1 MVRPR
6 EHFLGYVCPSLSSSM
21 PSSNRTTLLLPFHAI
36 LQLLPFLSFLLF
48 IFPLFPIPL
57 LTVTSAATRGA
68 ILRYRYLDNHA
79 PRDRLHVSTFAGG
92 LTGGSIGGLISTCHT
107 TLPLLSLTSHLLNPP
122 PPGSPTH
129 LKTILGG
136 TPNILP
142 GAIMFALFGLAGQS
156 IYNHLD
162 DAHTQSVL
170 LTRNQPPPSSSFW
183 TRLAASKYVPVKVLS
198 DAEYESM
205 LRERLLAVEAEIAL
219 VDEKIERL
227 RVQGVQSEER
237 KDGEERRGEEMGS
250 GESR

>member
-1 MVRPR
+1 MESEKEDKESVVSESAKLILIPALKFGAFTGCSGLLVGGIVGLFRMPTPGL
-6 EHFLGYVCPSLSSSM
+6 FAAASGFQWFALGS
-21 PSSNRTTLLLPFHAI
+21 TFW
-36 LQLLPFLSFLLF
+36 
-48 IFPLFPIPL
+48 
-57 LTVTSAATRGA
+57 ATRGA

-92 LTGGSIGGLISTCHT
+92 LTGGSIGGLIR
-107 TLPLLSLTSHLLNPP
+107 
-122 PPGSPTH
+122 
-129 LKTILGG
+129 G